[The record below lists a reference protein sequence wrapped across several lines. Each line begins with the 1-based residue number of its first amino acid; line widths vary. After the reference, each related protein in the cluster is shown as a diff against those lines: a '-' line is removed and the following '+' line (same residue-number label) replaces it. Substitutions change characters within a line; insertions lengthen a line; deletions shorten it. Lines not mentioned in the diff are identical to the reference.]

1 MRNKNIKIY
10 SAKYMETYGEIFR
23 SVIRSE
29 RGRNWRKVV
38 KKYEELISQLVK
50 EKGIDNKPFRML
62 LYECHMLCGEALQHL
77 SQSLKASI
85 HYEKAMKA
93 ISTKKVN
100 CCIGCVSGKTLHMR
114 VPALAKIALC
124 HIQLGKY
131 RLAFKCVQEALELD
145 SKNADLHC
153 IKSCINFLMRNIR
166 TAAKCANDAIW
177 LNPRHACAW
186 LLRGKFKEIEKQ
198 RPDFRQNK
206 DLEVARGLD
215 SSTISCFTSDIDASR
230 LIYILNRY
238 LPSLRIS
245 HTVRPEDIFYHPA
258 QPGLPMLRLQQTR
271 TKKCLRQKTSPPFLC
286 GMSLSFHKQRESLLN
301 DERQL
306 SGYKSGLFKDLHS
319 RRIVSHMSSSH
330 TVINRQHNKSNKSH
344 HGDRVQTLKS

>member
-93 ISTKKVN
+93 ISTKK
-100 CCIGCVSGKTLHMR
+100 
-114 VPALAKIALC
+114 
-124 HIQLGKY
+124 
-131 RLAFKCVQEALELD
+131 
-145 SKNADLHC
+145 
-153 IKSCINFLMRNIR
+153 
-166 TAAKCANDAIW
+166 AAKCANDAIW